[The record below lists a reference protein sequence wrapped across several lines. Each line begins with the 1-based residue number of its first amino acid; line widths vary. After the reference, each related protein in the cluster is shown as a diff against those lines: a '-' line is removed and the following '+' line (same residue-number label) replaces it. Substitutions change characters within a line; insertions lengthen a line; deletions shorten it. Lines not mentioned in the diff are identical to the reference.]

1 MALPPTNLRA
11 REAASEPPPPFL
23 DVAEE
28 VQAAVREGR
37 PVVALE
43 STLLAH
49 GLPWPDSLE
58 VARRAEEVI
67 RAAGAVPATV
77 AVVGGRLRVGLEAA
91 TLEQVARGRF
101 VKTTVADLGPLIAA
115 GGDGATT
122 VSATLYAASRAGVR
136 LFATGGIGGVHRGDA
151 SDVSSDLTAL
161 ASEPVAV
168 VSAGAKAILDLRRT
182 LEYLETL
189 AVPVIGYR
197 TSELPAFYVNQSG
210 LPLEH
215 RVETPAEAAAL
226 LAAHF
231 SLGTGRG
238 VLIANPIPEADA
250 LEPGD
255 FERALGAA
263 LQAAAES
270 RMHGKQ
276 ITPFLLAA
284 VARETGR
291 QSVRANQAL
300 LLNNARVAAEIAIAL
315 CRLAPEGR

>member
-1 MALPPTNLRA
+1 MNPQA
-11 REAASEPPPPFL
+11 RQGAPEPPPPFL
-23 DVAEE
+23 EVAEE
-28 VQAAVREGR
+28 VQVAVREGR

-43 STLLAH
+43 STVLAH
-49 GLPWPDSLE
+49 GLPWPDGLE

-67 RAAGAVPATV
+67 RMAGAVPATV

-101 VKTTVADLGPLIAA
+101 VKATVADLGPLIAA

-122 VSATLYAASRAGVR
+122 VSATLYAAARAGIR
-136 LFATGGIGGVHRGDA
+136 LFATGGIGGVHRGDP
-151 SDVSSDLTAL
+151 SDVSSDLTTL
-161 ASEPVAV
+161 AREPVAV

-197 TSELPAFYVNQSG
+197 TSELPAFYTNQSG

-250 LEPGD
+250 LEPDD
-255 FERALGAA
+255 FERALAAA
-263 LQAAAES
+263 LRAAAES
-270 RMHGKQ
+270 RLHGKQ
-276 ITPFLLAA
+276 LTPFLLAA

-300 LLNNARVAAEIAIAL
+300 LLNNARVAAEIAAAL
-315 CRLAPEGR
+315 CRLPPEGQ